1 MTMNVKQDN
10 REKDQRETL
19 TDKQV
24 KTYIKNSQEGDKQAR
39 DILVERNVRL
49 VWSVVQRFL
58 NRGYDPDDLFQIGSI
73 GLIKAIDK
81 FDLSYDVRFSTYA
94 VPMIIGEIQRFL
106 RDDGTVKVS
115 RSLKE
120 MGNKIRKKKDE
131 LTKQY
136 GKSPTVNDIARELD
150 ITVEEVVHA
159 EEAIKSPQS
168 IHQTVFEND
177 GDPITLLDQIPNEDT
192 NWFNKLTLQEAIR
205 TLDERERLILYLRYY
220 KDQTQAEVAAR
231 LGISQVQV
239 SRLEKKILSEM
250 KYRINH

>member
-94 VPMIIGEIQRFL
+94 EIGRASC
-106 RDDGTVKVS
+106 RGRVC
-115 RSLKE
+115 
-120 MGNKIRKKKDE
+120 M
-131 LTKQY
+131 
-136 GKSPTVNDIARELD
+136 
-150 ITVEEVVHA
+150 
-159 EEAIKSPQS
+159 
-168 IHQTVFEND
+168 
-177 GDPITLLDQIPNEDT
+177 
-192 NWFNKLTLQEAIR
+192 
-205 TLDERERLILYLRYY
+205 
-220 KDQTQAEVAAR
+220 
-231 LGISQVQV
+231 
-239 SRLEKKILSEM
+239 
-250 KYRINH
+250 

>member
-81 FDLSYDVRFSTYA
+81 FDLFYDVRFSTYA
-94 VPMIIGEIQRFL
+94 LPMIIGGIQIYFL
-106 RDDGTVKVS
+106 DDGTVKVS

-120 MGNKIRKKKDE
+120 MGNTIRKKKDE
-131 LTKQY
+131 RTEQY
-136 GKSPTVNDIARELD
+136 GVSPTVNDIERKLD
-150 ITVEEVVHA
+150 ITVEEVVIA

-168 IHQTVFEND
+168 IYLTVFEND
-177 GDPITLLDQIPNEDT
+177 
-192 NWFNKLTLQEAIR
+192 
-205 TLDERERLILYLRYY
+205 
-220 KDQTQAEVAAR
+220 
-231 LGISQVQV
+231 
-239 SRLEKKILSEM
+239 
-250 KYRINH
+250 